1 MTEAVHIRFDP
12 DSQALLHALLAFIMF
27 GVALELGVAD
37 IRGAFKRPRPTLVGM
52 LSQFALLPAF
62 TFLLL
67 LVWRPAPGLALG
79 LILVAACPG
88 GNVSNFI
95 SAMARADV
103 ALSVTLTAVS
113 TLLCVFLTPFNFGL
127 WAGLLP
133 DVQGMLTT
141 VHLDAADLVRSVITL
156 LLLPVLAGMAVN
168 ARWPVLSQRIRLPV
182 RRVSMF
188 LFLCLVA
195 FALWNNRDGFMQHL
209 DRVFMLVLVHNM
221 LALAMGYY
229 TGKAFR
235 LEERQCRSLSIE
247 TGIQNAGLGLVISL
261 SFFPSIGEM
270 ALVCAW
276 WGVWHILS
284 GMTLGWLWGRSVPR

>member
-188 LFLCLVA
+188 LFLSLVA